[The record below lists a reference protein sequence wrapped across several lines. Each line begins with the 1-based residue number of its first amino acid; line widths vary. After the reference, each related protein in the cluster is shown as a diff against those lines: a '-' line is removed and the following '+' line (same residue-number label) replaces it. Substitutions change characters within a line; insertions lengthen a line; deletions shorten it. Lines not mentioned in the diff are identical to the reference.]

1 MHPESARQMNHLLG
15 FTAAVRAH
23 GRSHLKAR
31 EWLFRTSIFALA
43 LIPVLLLV
51 LVGVELA
58 RGAQLAFARFGLR
71 FFVSAEWD
79 PVNNS
84 FGALPFIYGTLV
96 SSLIALMVAVPLSVG
111 SALFL
116 SELSPGWL
124 RGPVRTMIELLA
136 AIPSVVLGLWGI
148 FVMIPWLR
156 AHVFPLLMSVLGFL
170 PLFKG
175 PIYGP
180 CMLAAGIMLAIM
192 ITPIITS
199 VCHEIFAATP
209 ALQREAAV
217 ALGATQWETIRI
229 SVLAPAKN
237 GIIGAALLGLG
248 RALGETMAVTMV
260 IGNRPEIAISLFAPG
275 HTLASALA
283 NEFAEATTDLYLSA
297 LFELGLVLVLVSI
310 CTNILARAITA
321 SAVAR
326 TGAEL
331 DRGVLAKP
339 NLT

>member
-1 MHPESARQMNHLLG
+1 MNHILSA
-15 FTAAVRAH
+15 TATASPERIHHSRV
-23 GRSHLKAR
+23 R
-31 EWLFRTSIFALA
+31 EWLFRTGTFALA
-43 LIPVLLLV
+43 LVPVLLLV

-58 RGAQLAFARFGLR
+58 RGARLAFAKFGLR
-71 FFVSAEWD
+71 FFATAEWD
-79 PVNNS
+79 PVNNA

-96 SSLIALMVAVPLSVG
+96 SSLIALVIAVPVSVG

-116 SELSPGWL
+116 SELSPRWL
-124 RGPVRTMIELLA
+124 RGPLRTMIELLA

-156 AHVFPLLMSVLGFL
+156 AHVFPPLESTLSFL

-180 CMLAAGIMLAIM
+180 CVLAAGIMLAIM

-199 VCHEIFAATP
+199 VCHEIFAGTP

-217 ALGATQWETIRI
+217 ALGATRWETIRI
-229 SVLAPAKN
+229 SVLTPAKN

-297 LFELGLVLVLVSI
+297 LFELGLVLVLVTI

-321 SAVAR
+321 RAAA
-326 TGAEL
+326 GK
-331 DRGVLAKP
+331 GVRLGLQIPGQTEPGVNKQ
-339 NLT
+339 